1 MGDTGFYGLLTTI
14 LLGALLGMAG
24 HVDWASV
31 PPVGVMLFLALA
43 LVGLGFAL
51 LAISW
56 AADWSLAR
64 PLAHPIC

>member
-1 MGDTGFYGLLTTI
+1 MTDTGFYGLLTAI
-14 LLGALLGMAG
+14 LLGFVAAMAG
-24 HVDWASV
+24 HVQWASV
-31 PPVGVMLFLALA
+31 PPVGWMLFLGLA

-56 AADWSLAR
+56 AADSSLAR